1 MNINI
6 EQEFKNVCAEW
17 RAAGATK
24 IHITDLESV
33 YGLCIESDKLTGRVI
48 GATLDNEPITLA
60 KALRLRFTL
69 SNACLWI
76 DTGAGEFKHS
86 GIDPVMA
93 NCLID
98 AVKKNITG
106 ACHG

>member
-1 MNINI
+1 MEIDIN
-6 EQEFKNVCAEW
+6 QKFKEVCAEW
-17 RAAGATK
+17 SAAGAK
-24 IHITDLESV
+24 EIRITDLESV
-33 YGLCIESDKLTGRVI
+33 YGLRIESDKLTCRVI

-60 KALRLRFTL
+60 KAIRLRFTL

-76 DTGAGEFKHS
+76 DTSAGEFKHS

-98 AVKKNITG
+98 AVKKNFINQTK
-106 ACHG
+106 